1 MKSIK
6 LVILFLLLFNSVAHS
21 QSNDLSLTLDSI
33 PSIDNNNQRIFTIHY
48 HIENKTNQVVSF
60 ILNPNSIR
68 SNVSNALAWTPS
80 YRLYQEDTRI
90 DVESISSPITIA
102 KNNKDFID
110 KMSKELR
117 ENKENLNGYLLKK
130 QKEIQENSSRSIM
143 STIIMLNPHEIRAY
157 AVPFSWDK
165 NRYITYFDNEYYL
178 DEKTP
183 HYLDLVIILMKEELY
198 TRLLPEDK
206 NKIEANKTIIKGWL
220 SSNKME
226 INFKE

>member
-6 LVILFLLLFNSVAHS
+6 LAILFLFLFDFAAHS

-33 PSIDNNNQRIFTIHY
+33 PSIDNKNHRIFTIHY

-68 SNVSNALAWTPS
+68 SNVSNALAWMPS

-117 ENKENLNGYLLKK
+117 ENKENLDGYLLKK
-130 QKEIQENSSRSIM
+130 QKEIKENSSRSIM
-143 STIIMLNPHEIRAY
+143 STIIVLSPHESKSY
-157 AVPFSWDK
+157 AVSFSWDK
-165 NRYITYFDNEYYL
+165 NRYVTYFDNEYYL
-178 DEKTP
+178 DEKKP
-183 HYLDLVIILMKEELY
+183 HFLDLVIILLKEE
-198 TRLLPEDK
+198 
-206 NKIEANKTIIKGWL
+206 
-220 SSNKME
+220 
-226 INFKE
+226 

>member
-1 MKSIK
+1 MR
-6 LVILFLLLFNSVAHS
+6 ILFIVLLLFPLCINA
-21 QSNDLSLTLDSI
+21 QSDELALTLDSI
-33 PSIDNNNQRIFTIHY
+33 SSVDNNNQRIFTIHY
-48 HIENKTNQVVSF
+48 QIKNKTARPLSF
-60 ILNPNSIR
+60 ILNPYSVR

-80 YRLYQEDTRI
+80 YRLYQKETRI
-90 DVESISSPITIA
+90 DVENISSSITNE

-117 ENKENLNGYLLKK
+117 ENKSNIEGYLIKK
-130 QKEIQENSSRSIM
+130 QNDIKEASSKSIM
-143 STIIMLNPHEIRAY
+143 SSIVILNPHESKSY
-157 AVPFSWDK
+157 AVSFRWDK
-165 NRYITYFDNEYYL
+165 NRYVTHFDNEYYL

-198 TRLLPEDK
+198 TRLLPEDL
-206 NKIEANKTIIKGWL
+206 IEIEGNKTIIKGWL